1 MKEKLES
8 ELKKIAQNIL
18 KMKGSEDLTIL
29 QTEARTIYEKLTLL
43 KFVKAHFSENQTVPG
58 KDEGLKKFEELASN
72 VIFEN
77 TQVPENNPHQED
89 LINNPAMMTIKDIV
103 SEMPKEET
111 LNDILASVQ
120 PDPTF
125 IKKEEN
131 KTPSSTITNEPDSD
145 PKKRSLND
153 IFKKE
158 IQIGLN
164 DRIGFVNNLFNSDN
178 EAFKHA
184 LSRLN
189 TMKTKAEAMHF
200 INNEIKPAYNNW
212 EGKEDYET
220 RFSELIEARFEA

>member
-8 ELKKIAQNIL
+8 ELKNIAQKIL

-43 KFVKAHFSENQTVPG
+43 KFVKAHFSENQAVPG

-72 VIFEN
+72 VIYEN

-89 LINNPAMMTIKDIV
+89 LINNPAMTTIKDIV

-131 KTPSSTITNEPDSD
+131 EIPSSTITNEHHSD

-184 LSRLN
+184 ISRLN

-200 INNEIKPAYNNW
+200 ISNEIKPAYNNW